1 MRIVL
6 DTNILIAAFI
16 SHGACAD
23 LFEHCIRYHEI
34 VASEF
39 IFTES
44 SDNLTTKFKIPA
56 REVNQAVQ
64 LLRSRIAVVVP
75 LNLGTRVSRD
85 PKDDPILGT
94 VIQGDCQCIV
104 TGDKDLLALKKY
116 RGINII
122 SPGDFWEYENK
133 VLGKHTPSTRNPPSL

>member
-23 LFEHCIRYHEI
+23 LFEHCVRYYEI

-39 IFTES
+39 IFTEFS
-44 SDNLTTKFKIPA
+44 NKLTTKFEIPA
-56 REVNQAVQ
+56 PEVKKAVQ
-64 LLRSRIAVVVP
+64 LLRSRIPVVVP
-75 LNLGTRVSRD
+75 SNLGTRVCSD
-85 PKDDPILGT
+85 PKDDPVLGT
-94 VIQGDCQCIV
+94 AIKADCQYII
-104 TGDKDLLALKKY
+104 TGDKDFLALKKY

-122 SPGDFWEYENK
+122 SPRDFWKCENK
-133 VLGKHTPSTRNPPSL
+133 VLGKHIPSARGE

>member
-23 LFEHCIRYHEI
+23 LFEHCVRYHEI

-39 IFTES
+39 IFTEFF
-44 SDNLTTKFKIPA
+44 NKLTTKFEVPA
-56 REVNQAVQ
+56 SEAKKAVQ
-64 LLRSRIAVVVP
+64 LLRSRIPVVAP
-75 LNLGTRVSRD
+75 SNLGTRVCSD

-94 VIQGDCQCIV
+94 AIQGDCQYII
-104 TGDKDLLALKKY
+104 TGVKDFLALNKY
-116 RGINII
+116 RGIDII
-122 SPGDFWEYENK
+122 SPRGFWEYENK
-133 VLGKHTPSTRNPPSL
+133 ELRKYTPSTRGK

>member
-23 LFEHCIRYHEI
+23 LFEHCVHYHEMI
-34 VASEF
+34 TSEF
-39 IFTES
+39 VFTEFS
-44 SDNLTTKFKIPA
+44 HNLTTKFEIPA
-56 REVNQAVQ
+56 SEANKAVQ
-64 LLRSRIAVVVP
+64 LLRSRVTVVVP
-75 LNLGTRVSRD
+75 SGLGGRVCRD

-94 VIQGDCQCIV
+94 AIQGNCQCII

-116 RGINII
+116 RGIKII
-122 SPGDFWEYENK
+122 SPGDFWKYEDK
-133 VLGKHTPSTRNPPSL
+133 VLGKHKS

>member
-1 MRIVL
+1 MSIVL

-34 VASEF
+34 VTSEF
-39 IFTES
+39 IFTEFS
-44 SDNLTTKFKIPA
+44 HNLTTKFEIPA
-56 REVNQAVQ
+56 SEANEAVQ
-64 LLRSRIAVVVP
+64 LLRSRITVVVP
-75 LNLGTRVSRD
+75 SALGRRVCRD

-94 VIQGDCQCIV
+94 AIQGGCQYII
-104 TGDKDLLALKKY
+104 TGDKDLLDLKKY

-122 SPGDFWEYENK
+122 SPRDFWKYENK
-133 VLGKHTPSTRNPPSL
+133 VLGKQKR

>member
-23 LFEHCIRYHEI
+23 LFEHCVRYYEI

-39 IFTES
+39 IFTEFS
-44 SDNLTTKFKIPA
+44 KKLTTRFKIPT
-56 REVNQAVQ
+56 REATEAVQ
-64 LLRSRIAVVVP
+64 LLRSRIAVVAP
-75 LNLGTRVSRD
+75 LNLGRRVCRD

-94 VIQGDCQCIV
+94 AIRGECQCII
-104 TGDKDLLALKKY
+104 TGDKDLLTLKKY
-116 RGINII
+116 RGTKII
-122 SPGDFWEYENK
+122 SPRDFWEYENK
-133 VLGKHTPSTRNPPSL
+133 VLGKHPPSKA

>member
-23 LFEHCIRYHEI
+23 LFEHCVRYHEI

-39 IFTES
+39 IFREFF
-44 SDNLTTKFKIPA
+44 NKLTTKFQIPVPEA
-56 REVNQAVQ
+56 KKAMQ
-64 LLRSRIAVVVP
+64 LLRSRIPVVAP
-75 LNLGTRVSRD
+75 SNLGTRVCSD

-94 VIQGDCQCIV
+94 AIQGNCQCII
-104 TGDKDLLALKKY
+104 TGDKDFLALKKH

-122 SPGDFWEYENK
+122 SPRDFWEYENK
-133 VLGKHTPSTRNPPSL
+133 VFGKT

>member
-23 LFEHCIRYHEI
+23 LFEHCIHYHEM

-39 IFTES
+39 IFTEFF
-44 SDNLTTKFKIPA
+44 NKLTTKFEIPVPEA
-56 REVNQAVQ
+56 KKAVQ
-64 LLRSRIAVVVP
+64 LLRSQIAVVVP
-75 LNLGTRVSRD
+75 SNLGTRVCSD
-85 PKDDPILGT
+85 PNDDPILGT
-94 VIQGDCQCIV
+94 AIRGNCQCII
-104 TGDKDLLALKKY
+104 TGDKDFLALKKY

-122 SPGDFWEYENK
+122 PPQSFWEYENK
-133 VLGKHTPSTRNPPSL
+133 VSRKHKS